1 MTNDSRRDGPQG
13 GRSGMESPASP
24 SPSAV
29 ERVAHPSFFPELVP
43 VFMMLET
50 ELFRKL
56 NEKAARRNIG
66 YDSMLRIILRE
77 HLAAY
82 E

>member
-1 MTNDSRRDGPQG
+1 MAHNSK
-13 GRSGMESPASP
+13 RSGQQDILPEPGQP
-24 SPSAV
+24 RVPL
-29 ERVAHPSFFPELVP
+29 ERVPHPSFFPELVP
-43 VFMMLET
+43 IFMMLESD
-50 ELFRKL
+50 LFRKL

-66 YDSMLRIILRE
+66 YDSMLRMILRE

>member
-1 MTNDSRRDGPQG
+1 VTEPAQ
-13 GRSGMESPASP
+13 PASRFERA
-24 SPSAV
+24 SP
-29 ERVAHPSFFPELVP
+29 PTLFPELVP
-43 VFMMLET
+43 VFMMVET
-50 ELFRKL
+50 DLFRKL

-77 HLAAY
+77 HLPAY